1 MKVPDVFFSGNFPE
15 IEKWRE
21 NEAYKRTK
29 SRRPDLLD
37 E

>member
-1 MKVPDVFFSGNFPE
+1 E

-21 NEAYKRTK
+21 EEAYKRTK
-29 SRRPDLLD
+29 DRRPDLLKD